1 VVANLIGASL
11 TIACIL
17 FAVSLPVSGTGLGRT
32 LRRWALFCFVLAL
45 APSVFVGACR
55 QVAASTGG
63 SGGDVGGASLLGAL
77 AVLSVLA
84 YAILKLRARFLRPTR
99 DAWSDYVGQRSA
111 GKRVV
116 DDRDRAGRDDR
127 FSL

>member
-1 VVANLIGASL
+1 MVANLIGAAL
-11 TIACIL
+11 TIACIF
-17 FAVSLPVSGTGLGRT
+17 FAASLPVSGTGLGRT
-32 LRRWALFCFVLAL
+32 LRRYALGFFIAAL

-55 QVAASTGG
+55 QVAASTGSG
-63 SGGDVGGASLLGAL
+63 GGDVGGASLLGAL

-84 YAILKLRARFLRPTR
+84 YVILKLRARFTRPTR
-99 DAWSDYVGQRSA
+99 DAWSGQRSA

-127 FSL
+127 FPL